1 MGASPSSQNSQNNIQ
16 LKESV
21 NEVRKCCFL
30 NLTVQPVRREVQQEV
45 QIYGNMFLKILNA
58 QYNEEH
64 LFVMTAEK
72 LRNCLEDIT
81 EKLTCRLW

>member
-1 MGASPSSQNSQNNIQ
+1 MKSGSA
-16 LKESV
+16 V
-21 NEVRKCCFL
+21 L
-30 NLTVQPVRREVQQEV
+30 NLTVQPVHREVQEV
-45 QIYGNMFLKILNA
+45 QIYGNLFLKILNA
-58 QYNEEH
+58 QYNEEY